1 MKMQKISAF
10 LLSFLFVSVLSASI
24 ITATSVIWTTK
35 NVKFQG
41 NNVKDTV
48 INTLTGTYKRTTFS
62 APVAFNLSNFK
73 TNAIGISGNLRQI
86 TNGKQSKISGSIVL
100 FAKGLDTDVGTTHY
114 LDSST
119 KSNVKLNVVATFNPT
134 KSGCS
139 SFTSENITC
148 TTSLSRVYMFIPSH
162 EDLKFFDEHPK
173 NLTIMI
179 VKDTLSSSRTIK
191 LYAGNNAAGN
201 NILNITNIN
210 VTSFSF
216 KPQV

>member
-1 MKMQKISAF
+1 MKTKKISALVF
-10 LLSFLFVSVLSASI
+10 SFLFFLSLSASI
-24 ITATSVIWTTK
+24 IAAASVIWTTK

-73 TNAIGISGNLRQI
+73 TNAIGISGSLRDA
-86 TNGKQSKISGSIVL
+86 TNGENNKVSGSIVL

-114 LDSST
+114 LDSSL

-139 SFTSENITC
+139 SFTPENITC
-148 TTSLSRVYMFIPSH
+148 TTSLSRVYMLIPSH

-173 NLTIMI
+173 NLTVMI
-179 VKDTLSSSRTIK
+179 LKGTLSSSRTIK

-210 VTSFSF
+210 MTSFSF
-216 KPQV
+216 RPQV